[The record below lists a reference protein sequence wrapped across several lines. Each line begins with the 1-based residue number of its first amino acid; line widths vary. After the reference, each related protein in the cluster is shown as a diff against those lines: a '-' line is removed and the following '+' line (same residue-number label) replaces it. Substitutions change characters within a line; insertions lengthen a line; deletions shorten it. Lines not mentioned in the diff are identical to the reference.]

1 MRLHGR
7 AKHVKPVVMMLR
19 RAACLAV
26 FALLPGAAL
35 AQDAAQDVGPASETS
50 VFVFNT
56 LFFLLSGMI
65 VMFMSAGFCLIET
78 GLVRAKNAAAI
89 SLKNVS
95 IYAIASLMVWLTG
108 YNLIFGVEKGGFLGT
123 FGLWSPSDTDPAGA
137 GRASSAFWFFQAVF
151 VATAASIV
159 SGALAERVKF
169 WALMIFTIALTGLIY
184 PIAASWEWGGGYLD
198 AEWGFAD
205 FAGSTVV
212 HSVGGWAALAGALIV
227 GARRG
232 KYQGKRVTPMPGSN
246 LPLAALGVF
255 VLWLGWFAFNGG
267 SQLALGSV
275 TDALAVAKV
284 IVNTNMAAAGAVF
297 AALIMTSVIYKK
309 IDITIVLNAAI
320 GGLVAITAEPLTPA
334 IWQAVFIGAFGG
346 VIVTVGVPLLDRL
359 KIDDVV
365 GAIPAHLFCGVWGTL
380 VVPWTNSNATILGQL
395 VGVSMVAVFSFGVSA
410 LVWVAIKYSF
420 GARVS
425 AEAELQGLDKAELG
439 LEAYPEFTRS

>member
-1 MRLHGR
+1 M
-7 AKHVKPVVMMLR
+7 KIVP
-19 RAACLAV
+19 LAIV
-26 FALLPGAAL
+26 LSVIPAIAG
-35 AQDAAQDVGPASETS
+35 AQDAAQDIGPASETS

-65 VMFMSAGFCLIET
+65 VMFMSAGFCLVET

-89 SLKNVS
+89 SLKNVA

-108 YNLIFGVEKGGFLGT
+108 YNLIFGVEKGGLLGT
-123 FGLWSPSDTDPAGA
+123 FGLWAPSDPDPAEA

-169 WALMIFTIALTGLIY
+169 WALMIFTVALTGLIY

-205 FAGSTVV
+205 FAGSTLV

-284 IVNTNMAAAGAVF
+284 IVNTNMAASGGVV

-334 IWQAVFIGAFGG
+334 IWQAVIIGAFGG
-346 VIVTVGVPLLDRL
+346 VLVTVGVPLLDRL

-395 VGVSMVAVFSFGVSA
+395 VGVAMIAVFAFGVSA
-410 LVWVAIKYSF
+410 LFWIAIKYSI

-425 AEAELQGLDKAELG
+425 AEAELAGLDKAELG
-439 LEAYPEFTRS
+439 LEAYPEFTRA

>member
-1 MRLHGR
+1 MRGIGIAAAML
-7 AKHVKPVVMMLR
+7 AFAPV
-19 RAACLAV
+19 AAI
-26 FALLPGAAL
+26 
-35 AQDAAQDVGPASETS
+35 AQDAGVQDAGPASETS

-56 LFFLLSGMI
+56 LFLLVSGMV
-65 VMFMSAGFCLIET
+65 VMFMAAGFCLVET

-89 SLKNVS
+89 ALKNVS
-95 IYAIASLMVWLTG
+95 IYAVASLMVWIVG
-108 YNLIFGVEKGGFLGT
+108 YNLIFGVEKGGLLGS
-123 FGLWSPSDTDPAGA
+123 FGLWTPADTDPVGA
-137 GRASSAFWFFQAVF
+137 GRASAAFWFFQAVF

-169 WALMIFTIALTGLIY
+169 WALMFFTAALTGLIY

-205 FAGSTVV
+205 FAGSTLV

-246 LPLAALGVF
+246 LPMAALGVF
-255 VLWLGWFAFNGG
+255 ILWLGWFGFNGG
-267 SQLALGSV
+267 SQLALGSIN
-275 TDALAVAKV
+275 DALAVAKV
-284 IVNTNMAAAGAVF
+284 MVNTNMAASGGVV

-395 VGVSMVAVFSFGVSA
+395 VGVAMVAVFAFGVSA
-410 LVWVAIKYSF
+410 LFWVAIKYSL

-425 AEAELQGLDKAELG
+425 ADAELIGLDKAELG
-439 LEAYPEFTRS
+439 LEAYPEFVKT

>member
-1 MRLHGR
+1 MKLWIG
-7 AKHVKPVVMMLR
+7 AVSIACALVSP
-19 RAACLAV
+19 AA
-26 FALLPGAAL
+26 
-35 AQDAAQDVGPASETS
+35 AQDAGPPSETS
-50 VFVFNT
+50 VVVFNT
-56 LFFLLSGMI
+56 LFFLMSGMM
-65 VMFMSAGFCLIET
+65 VMFMSAGFCLVET

-89 SLKNVS
+89 SLKNVA

-108 YNLIFGVEKGGFLGT
+108 YNLIFGIEKGGLLGV
-123 FGLWSPSDTDPAGA
+123 FGLWSPDDADPVGA

-151 VATAASIV
+151 VATSASIV

-169 WALMIFTIALTGLIY
+169 WALMIFTVGLTGLIY
-184 PIAASWEWGGGYLD
+184 PIVASWEWGGGYLD

-205 FAGSTVV
+205 FAGSTIV

-227 GARRG
+227 GPRRG

-255 VLWLGWFAFNGG
+255 ILWLGWFAFNGG
-267 SQLALGSV
+267 SQLALASV

-284 IVNTNMAAAGAVF
+284 IVNTNMAAAGGVV
-297 AALIMTSVIYKK
+297 AALVMTSLIYKK

-334 IWQAVFIGAFGG
+334 IWQAIFIGAFGG
-346 VIVTVGVPLLDRL
+346 VLVTVGVPLLDRL

-365 GAIPAHLFCGVWGTL
+365 GAIPAHLFCGLWGTL
-380 VVPWTNSNATILGQL
+380 VVPWTNPDATLLGQL
-395 VGVSMVAVFSFGVSA
+395 VGVAMVAVFAFGVSA
-410 LVWVAIKYSF
+410 LFWVAIKYSI

-425 AEAELQGLDKAELG
+425 AEAEAMGLDKAELG
-439 LEAYPEFTRS
+439 LEAYPEFVRS

>member
-1 MRLHGR
+1 
-7 AKHVKPVVMMLR
+7 MLKG
-19 RAACLAV
+19 AT
-26 FALLPGAAL
+26 LLLTAAL
-35 AQDAAQDVGPASETS
+35 AFASGSAFAQDAAQDIGPASETS
-50 VFVFNT
+50 VFVFNSF
-56 LFFLLSGMI
+56 FFLLSGMI
-65 VMFMSAGFCLIET
+65 VMFMSAGFCLVET

-95 IYAIASLMVWLTG
+95 IYAIASIMVWLTG

-123 FGLWSPSDTDPAGA
+123 FGLWAPSDADPAGV

-151 VATAASIV
+151 VATSASIV

-169 WALMIFTIALTGLIY
+169 WALMIFTMVLTGLIY

-205 FAGSTVV
+205 FAGSTIV
-212 HSVGGWAALAGALIV
+212 HSVGGWAALAGALII

-255 VLWLGWFAFNGG
+255 ILWLGWFAFNGG

-284 IVNTNMAAAGAVF
+284 IVNTNMAAAGGVV

-346 VIVTVGVPLLDRL
+346 VIVTAGVPLLDRL

-380 VVPWTNSNATILGQL
+380 VVPWTNTNATILGQL
-395 VGVSMVAVFSFGVSA
+395 VGVAMVAVFAFGVSA
-410 LVWVAIKYSF
+410 LIWVAIKYSI

-425 AEAELQGLDKAELG
+425 AEAELAGLDKAELG

>member
-1 MRLHGR
+1 MRILALALALAIASG
-7 AKHVKPVVMMLR
+7 P
-19 RAACLAV
+19 AA
-26 FALLPGAAL
+26 
-35 AQDAAQDVGPASETS
+35 AQDAGQDIAPASETS
-50 VFVFNT
+50 AFVFNT
-56 LFFLLSGMI
+56 LFLLFSGMV
-65 VMFMSAGFCLIET
+65 VMFMSAGFCLVET

-95 IYAIASLMVWLTG
+95 IYAVASLMVWLTG

-123 FGLWSPSDTDPAGA
+123 FGLWSPADADPAAA

-169 WALMIFTIALTGLIY
+169 WALMFFTVALTGLIY

-205 FAGSTVV
+205 FAGSTIV

-255 VLWLGWFAFNGG
+255 ILWLGWFAFNGG

-275 TDALAVAKV
+275 TDALAVATV
-284 IVNTNMAAAGAVF
+284 IVNTNMAAAGGVV

-395 VGVSMVAVFSFGVSA
+395 VGVAMVAVFAFGVSA
-410 LVWVAIKYSF
+410 LFWVAIKYSL

-425 AEAELQGLDKAELG
+425 AEAELAGLDKAELG

>member
-1 MRLHGR
+1 MILRNIVRLVALG
-7 AKHVKPVVMMLR
+7 ALI
-19 RAACLAV
+19 LA
-26 FALLPGAAL
+26 PGAAVAEENHL
-35 AQDAAQDVGPASETS
+35 QDIGPASETS

-56 LFFLLSGMI
+56 LFLLLSGMV
-65 VMFMSAGFCLIET
+65 VMFMAAGFCLVET

-89 SLKNVS
+89 ALKNVS
-95 IYAIASLMVWLTG
+95 IYAVASLMVWLTG
-108 YNLIFGVEKGGFLGT
+108 YNLIFGVEKGGLLGT
-123 FGLWSPSDTDPAGA
+123 FGLWSPLDDDPVGA
-137 GRASSAFWFFQAVF
+137 GRASAAFWFFQAVF

-169 WALMIFTIALTGLIY
+169 WALMIFTAALTGLIY

-198 AEWGFAD
+198 ADWGFAD
-205 FAGSTVV
+205 FAGSTLV
-212 HSVGGWAALAGALIV
+212 HSVGGWAALAGALII

-232 KYQGKRVTPMPGSN
+232 KYAGKRVTPLPGSN

-255 VLWLGWFAFNGG
+255 VLWLGWFGFNGG

-275 TDALAVAKV
+275 TDALAVARV
-284 IVNTNMAAAGAVF
+284 IVNTNMAAAGGVV
-297 AALIMTSVIYKK
+297 AALIMTSLIYKK

-320 GGLVAITAEPLTPA
+320 GGLVAITAEPLAPA

-365 GAIPAHLFCGVWGTL
+365 GAIPAHLFCGIWGTL
-380 VVPWTNSNATILGQL
+380 VVPWTNANATLLGQL
-395 VGVSMVAVFSFGVSA
+395 VGVALVALFAFGVSA
-410 LVWVAIKYSF
+410 LFWVAIKYSI

-425 AEAELQGLDKAELG
+425 ADAEQLGLDKAELG
-439 LEAYPEFTRS
+439 LEAYPEFVKS